1 MTDPTPPEDSEPTS
15 FAENARNWYQKH
27 KPKIRAVGAASLI
40 VGLTVAAH
48 LAERRGIKAW
58 DADGA
63 EDSAPPTPAFEDSD
77 PPKRTAHNVRAS
89 VVKLSAGRQASERC
103 RAAYREATGE
113 DLPAGSTYRSE
124 HRRGASE
131 EDETRGEE
139 AA

>member
-15 FAENARNWYQKH
+15 FAENAKNWYQKH
-27 KPKIRAVGAASLI
+27 KTKIRAVGAVTLI
-40 VGLTVAAH
+40 AGLGVIAH
-48 LAERRGIKAW
+48 LAERSNTKAW
-58 DADGA
+58 DA
-63 EDSAPPTPAFEDSD
+63 EDSAPPPTSELSAT
-77 PPKRTAHNVRAS
+77 PKRKGHNVPAS
-89 VVKLSAGRQASERC
+89 VVKLPAGQQASEQR

-131 EDETRGEE
+131 EDETRGDE